1 MNTAETKTETK
12 EPVQKKNIREKAA
25 AVTDRVK
32 KLWLYRMLFE
42 KRIIFFI
49 LSFITPAAIMTY
61 AFAQNSIHP
70 FGDQQMLVVDLWHQ
84 YYPFFTVVREKLLTH
99 GSFLYSW
106 ENGLGTNFISLISYY
121 AASPLNWLSIFFNAE
136 HVRDALTF
144 ILILK
149 IGFAGMFFSM
159 FLSYVYKRRDLSL
172 VIFAVMFALSSYTLG
187 YYWNVMWFDTI
198 ALFPLVMLGIVAIA
212 RDGKWKVYTIA
223 LALSLAANYY
233 IAFFTC
239 IFSVFM
245 FAAAGIIEFKGIK
258 DYLYKVWL
266 IVRSSVIGLGLAA
279 FMLLPAYFGL
289 KLTYSANNTFPK
301 ETTWYEKWTDI
312 LANTISYNAPV
323 KVEGLPNIACGMLA
337 VVLFG
342 VFLFSFGI
350 KIREKV
356 SVLAMLAIIIV
367 SCNMNKLNYIWHGFH
382 FTNQIPYRFA
392 FIFCF
397 VLVAAAFRAY
407 DIMLSK
413 GINIYQLFLML
424 IAPAAVFYFNYKK
437 LGVKG
442 IQLLSLGAADP
453 SATNKQVFTL
463 LMLAQA
469 LVILVPVA
477 AGIALISFICKK
489 KKVRKSA
496 AAIVTVIP
504 AIFGIIG
511 VIINMAPAVSVRNN
525 MESMPTETTQ
535 TATDKVYEVIF
546 GISEAFDK
554 SLFITFAFLLIFAA
568 AKSFPFRSK
577 KVRGAVMN
585 IAVAAIVF
593 SEFITNAQ
601 LGVETVSTTSYD
613 NYPLAYDECEALLD
627 SVDKSDTTPF
637 YRTEMNATWTL
648 NDSALYGYY
657 GLSQFS
663 SSANVSVTRLSK
675 RLGLYASEAG
685 NRYFYRTSTPVVN
698 ALFGIKYLI
707 KRSGP
712 LNSEAGFIEE
722 YGKSGNSY
730 LYKNNYPLSLG
741 FMMNEDILTMKD
753 EDAYNPFEYQNQLI
767 RLATGSEEDIFIP
780 QPVALAEYDNMTVQK
795 NGFGNYNY
803 HVTDP
808 EKKASATYS
817 YDGID
822 GSTLY
827 GFAGYNGASTCDD
840 LTIKCSGVTVD
851 SGGLVKDFGI
861 VFPMGNSKSGTTS
874 TVQITA
880 KDERTSGDFKMMIY
894 AMNNEGF
901 KNAYNALAD
910 EQLNITQFSDARI
923 KGTITANS
931 DGVLYLSMPYE
942 KGWHV
947 YVDGKEVPTC
957 KVMQAMMG
965 AKIKAGKHDI
975 ELRYSPEGFV
985 PGLIISIS
993 ALLLM
998 ILCIVLERYFR
1009 KRRAEK
1015 AEAERLALIAAAV
1028 PTPEELAASSVIYDQ
1043 GSESDDAEH
1052 DEKTEETEAAGD
1064 EKPQSDS
1071 SIQGN

>member
-1 MNTAETKTETK
+1 MNTAETKTKAKGTVRKKSLK
-12 EPVQKKNIREKAA
+12 ERLTGFAGRI
-25 AVTDRVK
+25 K
-32 KLWLYRMLFE
+32 KLRLFRVLFE
-42 KRIIFFI
+42 KGYIFFI
-49 LSFITPAAIMTY
+49 LSFIAPAAIMTY

-70 FGDQQMLVVDLWHQ
+70 FGNQQMLVVDLWHQ

-121 AASPLNWLSIFFNAE
+121 AASPLNWISVFFDTE
-136 HVRDALTF
+136 HVRDALTL

-172 VIFAVMFALSSYTLG
+172 CIFAVMFALSSYTLG

-212 RDGKWKVYTIA
+212 REGKWKVYTLA
-223 LALSLAANYY
+223 LALSLCANYY

-239 IFSVFM
+239 IFSIFM

-356 SVLAMLAIIIV
+356 SVLAMLALIIV

-397 VLVAAAFRAY
+397 VLTAAAFRAY
-407 DIMLSK
+407 DIMLAR
-413 GINIYQLFLML
+413 GVNIYQLFLML
-424 IAPAAVFYFNYKK
+424 TAPAAVFYFNYKK
-437 LGVKG
+437 LGIKG
-442 IQLLSLGAADP
+442 INLLSLSSVDP

-469 LVILVPVA
+469 LVIIVPVA
-477 AGIALISFICKK
+477 AGTVLISFICRK

-496 AAIVTVIP
+496 AAAVTAIP

-511 VIINMAPAVSVRNN
+511 VIINMAPALSVRNQ
-525 MESMPTETTQ
+525 MEDMPAETTQ
-535 TATDKVYEVIF
+535 STSDKAYEVIF

-554 SLFITFAFLLIFAA
+554 SLFIAFAFLLIFAA
-568 AKSFPFRSK
+568 VKSFPFKSK
-577 KVRGAVMN
+577 RVRAAVMN
-585 IAVAAIVF
+585 IAVAAVVF

-601 LGVETVSTTSYD
+601 IGVNTVSTTSYD
-613 NYPLAYDECEALLD
+613 SYPLSYAECRALLD
-627 SVDKSDTTPF
+627 MTEKNDDTPF

-663 SSANVSVTRLSK
+663 SSANVSVTKFIK

-707 KRSGP
+707 KRNGA
-712 LNSEAGFIEE
+712 LNSEAGFLEE
-722 YGKSGNSY
+722 YGKSGSVY
-730 LYKNNYPLSLG
+730 LYKNNYTLSLG
-741 FMMNEDILTMKD
+741 FMMNEDILSIKD
-753 EDAYNPFEYQNQLI
+753 EDAYNPFEYQNQLVK
-767 RLATGSEEDIFIP
+767 LSTGSDEDIFVP

-808 EKKASATYS
+808 DKSASATYS

-827 GFAGYNGASTCDD
+827 GFAGYNGVSTCDD

-851 SGGLVKDFGI
+851 SGTLVKDYGI
-861 VFPMGNSKSGTTS
+861 VFPMGNSRSGTTS
-874 TVQITA
+874 TVNITA
-880 KDERTSGDFKMMIY
+880 KDDRTSGDFKMMIY
-894 AMNNEGF
+894 AMSNEGF
-901 KNAYNALAD
+901 RKAYDALAD
-910 EQLNITQFSDARI
+910 EQLNITEFKDSKI
-923 KGTITANS
+923 KGTITAKD

-957 KVMQAMMG
+957 RVMQAMLG

-975 ELRYSPEGFV
+975 VLRYYPEGFIT
-985 PGLIISIS
+985 GLIISIAS
-993 ALLLM
+993 LLLM
-998 ILCIVLERYFR
+998 IVCIVLEGYFR
-1009 KRRAEK
+1009 RRRAAR
-1015 AEAERLALIAAAV
+1015 AEAERLALIAAAA
-1028 PTPEELAASSVIYDQ
+1028 PAPEEPAVRGMIYDQ
-1043 GSESDDAEH
+1043 GGETDNADSSGKTADTEAD
-1052 DEKTEETEAAGD
+1052 DEKSQGD
-1064 EKPQSDS
+1064 GSV
-1071 SIQGN
+1071 QGD